1 MRPRG
6 HILCVEFILKGRKL
20 YQARMLLGEV
30 AEGWKVK
37 QKMLPPPKKN
47 DDAFKIL
54 KLSPYSLL

>member
-1 MRPRG
+1 M
-6 HILCVEFILKGRKL
+6 CVEFILKGRKL
-20 YQARMLLGEV
+20 YQARMLLGEG